1 MLCAHTNLVRDSIFS
16 GGRPIFSISHSAL
29 RPAKYTRKYLHPAPF
44 RLRDIPPP
52 LPPPISVMR
61 LSQCILLLC
70 LAHQQGKKG
79 RAKFIHARYRMD
91 FFKTLSIEEQRR
103 RYQKIP
109 RFALIPLKL
118 SPWQKLLHSRNDQAF
133 ITMMGFDAE
142 SFDRILVKF
151 GPIFSEHTPFHPNP
165 SVG

>member
-1 MLCAHTNLVRDSIFS
+1 MTQFLVAGDQFS
-16 GGRPIFSISHSAL
+16 ASL
-29 RPAKYTRKYLHPAPF
+29 
-44 RLRDIPPP
+44 IPPSARQSTP
-52 LPPPISVMR
+52 ENTYTPPHSVSETSPPRCPPPISVMR

-118 SPWQKLLHSRNDQAF
+118 SPWQKLLHSQNDQAF

-151 GPIFSEHTPFHPNP
+151 GPIFFRTHTFSSE
-165 SVG
+165 SEWDDC